1 MSATLGRAFLH
12 NFLGQAP
19 AWYKYT
25 IIAFLAVNPLIHLTL
40 GPVVAGWLLLAQFI
54 FTLAM
59 ALKCYPLQPGGL
71 LAIEAVLIGLTSA
84 ETVLHKVES
93 NLEVMLLLIFRVAGI
108 FFLKDLLLF
117 LFTRI
122 LLGVKSKVR
131 LSLLFCVA
139 AAVLSA
145 FLDALTVTAVVIA
158 VCTGFFGIY
167 HKVASGKTFQ
177 QKHDHGDDTSV
188 EDLHREDLRRFR
200 SFLRSLLMHAAVGTA
215 LGGVCTLVG
224 EPQNLLIAN
233 KAGWEFGEFFMRMA
247 PISMP
252 VLAAGLATCAVIEK
266 VKWFDFGHELPENVR
281 IILVGY
287 DENQTENRTS
297 QDVAKLCIQGFV
309 AIFLVI
315 ALGFHLAE
323 VGVIGLAVIV
333 LATAFN
339 GIIEEH
345 QLEQR
350 IEHGRHLRHRK
361 PRDAHN
367 HGKDRRIEVER
378 GERADLGNVE
388 RECVASV

>member
-93 NLEVMLLLIFRVAGI
+93 NLEVMLLLIFMVAGI

-158 VCTGFFGIY
+158 VCTGFFG
-167 HKVASGKTFQ
+167 
-177 QKHDHGDDTSV
+177 V

-233 KAGWEFGEFFMRMA
+233 KAGWEFGEFFLRMA
-247 PISMP
+247 PITLP
-252 VLAAGLATCAVIEK
+252 VLVMGLLTCVFLEISGSFGYGEDIPEK
-266 VKWFDFGHELPENVR
+266 VR
-281 IILVGY
+281 
-287 DENQTENRTS
+287 
-297 QDVAKLCIQGFV
+297 
-309 AIFLVI
+309 
-315 ALGFHLAE
+315 
-323 VGVIGLAVIV
+323 
-333 LATAFN
+333 
-339 GIIEEH
+339 GIMR
-345 QLEQR
+345 QYALEQD
-350 IEHGRHLRHRK
+350 RK
-361 PRDAHN
+361 RTMQN
-367 HGKDRRIEVER
+367 
-378 GERADLGNVE
+378 RAALV
-388 RECVASV
+388 VQALTAV